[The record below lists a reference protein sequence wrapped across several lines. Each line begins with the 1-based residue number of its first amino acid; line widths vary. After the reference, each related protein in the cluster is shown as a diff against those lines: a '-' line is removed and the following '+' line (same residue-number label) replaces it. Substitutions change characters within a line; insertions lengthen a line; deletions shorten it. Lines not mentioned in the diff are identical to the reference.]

1 MKAHFSLLLPFVAIL
16 LSHDLFADNMYYTN
30 GYNYTYIKNNV
41 LHTYFPI
48 AWDLRGAHHNMKYY
62 FYLYG
67 GYDLNTT
74 AARMASQ
81 FMIPLY
87 DEMNDAGVNTVIV
100 RSEPMLDGASQSGY
114 ARTSRIVEDVI
125 DAGFNV
131 ILGGMTNSG
140 GSVNTSKMTDNR
152 FVYETIWTNMYQNYG
167 TINGNSLVG
176 YDGFDEPDNF
186 GYLHYEDVYDVAERL
201 DAPVLPNISLPFG
214 GMICQHTDKSEW
226 PNGDPY
232 LGTTPFPTEDVY
244 SLPYNFGRAMDYLRI
259 DFYQER
265 TYTWEG
271 EVSVTPPEPSGTSV
285 VARGFAD
292 LWPSESIFRNAYAS
306 KDEYYVVADAT
317 GNLQFRLYENIGCD
331 EIDEPPLFQ
340 YKACIGLGLQAT
352 GDVRV
357 SQSDC
362 RSTDVGE
369 RQGGDPELNGGVAV
383 WKYDEPMSS
392 ARFVQYGA
400 NAELEVCEF
409 QTNIDDQS
417 YDSRNITIGEVDYRT
432 LDGSPQG
439 VYTGLIG
446 SSQTRVL
453 WYGAPSAPSDQP
465 EQWIAQVFRNNH
477 EGELIPSPTEEI
489 DNTIDLPA
497 GFYPDGAVWGYFW
510 KTTSTWTKR
519 VSGFVLY
526 DSDGSYVVI
535 STEPESEEEWMCS
548 SLNENSLWS
557 GLNGDAAAVTVYRY
571 TKPYYIVPHNDIIVA
586 VISMP
591 NSGNDRLWLSDY
603 QSNENELYA
612 IGQHRCVEIDGD
624 FDPDDVS
631 IFSMSEVKVGI
642 SCFDGNTNSR
652 RFIRQNESS
661 LFSFPD
667 LVENACYDYHGSYA
681 GRTSI
686 GECRTHHTRQT
697 GCDIAWSV
705 TSGNETSLV
714 FQGGYMNNIYP
725 QQMFIN
731 TCSPS
736 TYGGSGGPGV
746 YDIYHEI
753 AIRRSDTR
761 AKCLF
766 ANVHAQGRGAQ
777 TASYV
782 PSHEEMLYS
791 CLGPVVHGVRGL
803 SFYALDLALMSGAV
817 ANGGQGYVFGRYPGE
832 IHGWGPSVDGSQPVD
847 AVDVV
852 HWFTRRFTGRFE
864 PVSGFYYEQIPDF
877 SNVLVDPSAEL
888 FLDEETVTQ
897 ANSLDF
903 SRVAERSLSPVTS
916 DSDNLIAYVSDAAGN
931 RISDTGLNFIAYQLA
946 NDDIVIYLSY
956 DANSYY
962 TRYICLK
969 TEDYSLPDGE
979 FSGYLDVFDNEYYTN
994 VIRVRDYPDRYVVE
1008 VPGYFKH
1015 NAAILWLPD
1024 GNSPGNEVT
1033 RYEQQCDLASLARI
1047 EINRNVGA
1055 QISIEAVG
1063 IDAGVYD
1070 ITGRCLEV
1078 IPSGGETTLSVSSHP
1093 CGVYF
1098 IVQRPENGALCTE
1111 RVLLVNQEAVE

>member
-1 MKAHFSLLLPFVAIL
+1 MKHLLALFLLFVVMVLPR
-16 LSHDLFADNMYYTN
+16 DLFADNMHFTN
-30 GYNYTYIKNNV
+30 GYNYTYTKNNIS
-41 LHTYFPI
+41 HTYFPI

-62 FYLYG
+62 YYLYG

-74 AARMASQ
+74 APRMASQ
-81 FMIPLY
+81 FMVPLY
-87 DEMNDAGVNTVIV
+87 EEMNDAGINTVIV
-100 RSEPMLDGASQSGY
+100 RTEPMLDGASQNGY
-114 ARTSRIVEDVI
+114 TRTMRIVVDVI
-125 DAGFNV
+125 NAGFNV

-140 GSVNTSKMTDNR
+140 GSVNAKEMTDNR
-152 FVYETIWTNMYQNYG
+152 FVYETIWTNMYYSFG

-186 GYLHYEDVYDVAERL
+186 AYELYPDVYGVTQRL
-201 DAPVLPNISLPFG
+201 DDPVLPNISLPFG

-226 PNGDPY
+226 PDGDPY
-232 LGTTPFPTEDVY
+232 LGTTPFPAEDVY

-265 TYTWEG
+265 TYTWEE

-317 GNLQFRLYENIGCD
+317 GNLLFRLYENIGCD
-331 EIDEPPLFQ
+331 EVDEAPLFQ
-340 YKACIGLGLQAT
+340 YKACIGLGLQAV

-383 WKYDEPMSS
+383 WKYNEPISS
-392 ARFVQYGA
+392 ARFIQYRADAG
-400 NAELEVCEF
+400 LEVCEF
-409 QTNIDDQS
+409 QTNIDDQT
-417 YDSRNITIGEVDYRT
+417 YVSRNITIGEVDYRT
-432 LDGSPQG
+432 LDGSPRG
-439 VYTGLIG
+439 VCTGLIG

-453 WYGAPSAPSDQP
+453 WYGAPSGPGP
-465 EQWIAQVFRNNH
+465 LPNRWIAQVFRNNQ
-477 EGELIPSPTEEI
+477 EGELVPSPTEDLI
-489 DNTIDLPA
+489 NSTIELPE

-510 KTTSTWTKR
+510 TTANWTKR

-548 SLNENSLWS
+548 PLNENSLWS
-557 GLNGDAAAVTVYRY
+557 SYNGNATAVTVYRY
-571 TKPYYIVPHNDIIVA
+571 TSPYYMVPHNDIIVA

-603 QSNENELYA
+603 QSSDNNFPAINEY
-612 IGQHRCVEIDGD
+612 RCVEIDDD
-624 FDPDDVS
+624 FNPDDVS
-631 IFSMSEVKVGI
+631 IFSMSEVNVGI

-652 RFIRQNESS
+652 RFITHNESS
-661 LFSFPD
+661 LFKFPD
-667 LVENACYDYHGSYA
+667 LVQNACYEYSDNFA

-697 GCDIAWSV
+697 GCDVAWSETSADV
-705 TSGNETSLV
+705 TSLC
-714 FQGGYMNNIYP
+714 FQGGNMNNIYP
-725 QQMFIN
+725 QQMFRN

-736 TYGGSGGPGV
+736 TYGGGSGGPGV

-761 AKCLF
+761 ANCLI

-803 SFYALDLALMSGAV
+803 SYYGLDLALMSGTV
-817 ANGGQGYVFGRYPGE
+817 ANGGQGYVIGRYPGE
-832 IHGWGPSVDGSQPVD
+832 IHGWGPSIDGSQPVD
-847 AVDVV
+847 AVSVV

-864 PVSGFYYEQIPDF
+864 PVSGFNYEHVPDF

-888 FLDEETVTQ
+888 FLDVETVTQ
-897 ANSLDF
+897 VNSRDY
-903 SRVAERSLSPVTS
+903 SRVAERSVSPVAS

-931 RISDTGLNFIAYQLA
+931 RISDPILNFVAYQLA

-956 DANSYY
+956 DGSSAH

-969 TEDYSLPDGE
+969 GKNYSLPDGE
-979 FSGYLDVFDNEYYTN
+979 FGGYLDVFDNMYHTG
-994 VIRVRDYPDRYVVE
+994 VITVGKPPRYIVE
-1008 VPGYFKH
+1008 VPWYPIH
-1015 NAAILWLPD
+1015 NATILWLPD
-1024 GNSPGNEVT
+1024 GNSPENEVT
-1033 RYEQQCDLASLARI
+1033 RREQHCDLASLARI
-1047 EINRNVGA
+1047 EINRSVGA
-1055 QISIEAVG
+1055 HISIEAVG
-1063 IDAGVYD
+1063 LDAGVYD

-1098 IVQRPENGALCTE
+1098 IVQRPEEGGLRTE
-1111 RVLLVNQEAVE
+1111 RVLLVNQDAID